1 MLSQVRIFLI
11 KMLIAASFFSVS
23 NVHSADVKKEKNCYD
38 ELAGLDEWPLKSGLS
53 IRKDALGKLHAILG
67 RDKGKCYL
75 QYLEGA
81 IVWDGEK
88 AYPDGLK
95 MSIRPE
101 KPSYFTV
108 QLALGDDKGCSDL
121 ATCLKKSAQSEP
133 QAYRNSV
140 IVNLNNYP
148 GFSIHLNQPPPSAS
162 NRDALHI
169 LEYEEKTT
177 SGTAQRIFECHGL
190 RSKSVSR
197 PSETKIDQMSEM
209 NSSELSTIDF
219 SNNRSYCVLEF
230 PSFRFR
236 AGGGRLTLNIYQLN
250 EAAQAMPHIENYLSN
265 AIK

>member
-1 MLSQVRIFLI
+1 MLSQVRIIFIKLLI
-11 KMLIAASFFSVS
+11 VASYFSVS
-23 NVHSADVKKEKNCYD
+23 HVYSADVKKEKSCYD

-53 IRKDALGKLHAILG
+53 IRKDALGKLHAALG
-67 RDKGKCYL
+67 RDKGRCYL

-95 MSIRPE
+95 VSIRPE
-101 KPSYFTV
+101 KSSYFTV

-148 GFSIHLNQPPPSAS
+148 GFSFHLDQPPPSAS

-177 SGTAQRIFECHGL
+177 SGTVQRIFECHGL

-197 PSETKIDQMSEM
+197 PRETKIDQMSEM
-209 NSSELSTIDF
+209 NFSELSAIDF

-236 AGGGRLTLNIYQLN
+236 AGGGRLTLNIYKLN
-250 EAAQAMPHIENYLSN
+250 EAAQAMPHIENYFSN